1 MGFLALRYKLSFQVV
16 EHIFRGVLIVI
27 FQFVVGNL
35 MVATRLNMGQPS

>member
-16 EHIFRGVLIVI
+16 EHIFHVVLIVI

-35 MVATRLNMGQPS
+35 MVATKLAMGQTS